1 MRISD
6 WSSDVCS
13 SDLPAPIDIQIRG
26 PKVDADFDYAKQ
38 LLIKIRYVNGV
49 ADARIQQSQR
59 YPTLQL
65 NMDRARAEQL
75 GVTARNVTDSMLI
88 SLVGTSQVSPTF
100 WLNPANSVSYPI
112 VAQVPQYHLQTLSDL
127 ESLPVSSSNGG
138 TQILG
143 RDRKSTRLNSS
154 H

>member
-1 MRISD
+1 
-6 WSSDVCS
+6 
-13 SDLPAPIDIQIRG
+13 
-26 PKVDADFDYAKQ
+26 
-38 LLIKIRYVNGV
+38 
-49 ADARIQQSQR
+49 
-59 YPTLQL
+59 
-65 NMDRARAEQL
+65 
-75 GVTARNVTDSMLI
+75 MLI

-143 RDRKSTRLNSS
+143 SVTRLSRGMSDAVVTHRDIMSVVDIYARSEERRVGKEGVSNCRSRWPTA

>member
-1 MRISD
+1 
-6 WSSDVCS
+6 
-13 SDLPAPIDIQIRG
+13 
-26 PKVDADFDYAKQ
+26 
-38 LLIKIRYVNGV
+38 
-49 ADARIQQSQR
+49 
-59 YPTLQL
+59 
-65 NMDRARAEQL
+65 MDRARAEQL

-143 RDRKSTRLNSS
+143 SVPRHSRGMRDAVEIGRASCRERGCQDV
-154 H
+154 